1 METKKEDDNV
11 NRFDAVTIVTSER
24 YKEYA
29 NLLDSILEPGKEY
42 SFDEIDK
49 LLNKTLATPVKVEV
63 NEQG

>member
-1 METKKEDDNV
+1 MKTKKADANV

-29 NLLDSILEPGKEY
+29 NFLDSVLEPDKEY

-63 NEQG
+63 NE